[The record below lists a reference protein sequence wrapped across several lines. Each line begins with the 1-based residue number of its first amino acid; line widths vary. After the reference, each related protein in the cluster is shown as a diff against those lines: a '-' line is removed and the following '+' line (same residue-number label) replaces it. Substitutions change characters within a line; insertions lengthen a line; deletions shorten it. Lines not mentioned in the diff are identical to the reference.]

1 MEPGACQPP
10 VIPRIQTTAP
20 RMTMVRTKV
29 AKSEPTFS
37 TPILANIA
45 VSAANVADRIA
56 QNCQERSAGF
66 MKLCAGKTACVFAD
80 GTKDHGHQLCSFEI
94 GKGTLTP

>member
-10 VIPRIQTTAP
+10 VAAKMPASVQ
-20 RMTMVRTKV
+20 RMTIVRTKV

-45 VSAANVADRIA
+45 VSAAKAADRTA
-56 QNCQERSAGF
+56 QNCHERSADF
-66 MKLCAGKTACVFAD
+66 MTLRTWEGVLSVLREAAQGAAGGSRSVGMPARNR
-80 GTKDHGHQLCSFEI
+80 
-94 GKGTLTP
+94 